1 MRTLALAVNLN
12 QWSIMVE
19 RSEVTCRCRFSRPLP
34 PLPELGPEARRVRA
48 GWDAVTAWLAEL
60 LLVAIVT
67 SGCTGWVPAGHFPPE
82 PSGGG
87 GAAASAAAASHAPGP
102 RVLLP
107 FGRGRRADYHWP
119 ASVAAAFFTAW
130 ASVDTLRVRPD
141 RSVARCA
148 GLVAPG
154 LKRQLATRQAAPAG
168 WRAMKAE
175 RLVSVIHVQAVTL
188 ASGAP
193 APRPG
198 RVYLSVYA
206 RRITTTTAGR
216 TVTSDGIT
224 LLLVRHHGR
233 WLVARLLFY

>member
-12 QWSIMVE
+12 QRLIMVV

-48 GWDAVTAWLAEL
+48 GRDAVTAWLAEL
-60 LLVAIVT
+60 LLVAIAT
-67 SGCTGWVPAGHFPPE
+67 SGCTGWLPAVHFPPE

-87 GAAASAAAASHAPGP
+87 PAGSAAAASHAPGP
-102 RVLLP
+102 RAVLP
-107 FGRGRRADYHWP
+107 FGRGRRPDYSWP

-130 ASVDTLRVRPD
+130 GSVDTLRGGPD
-141 RSVARCA
+141 RSLTRSTD
-148 GLVAPG
+148 LVTPG
-154 LKRQLATRQAAPAG
+154 LRRQLATRQAAPAG
-168 WRAMKAE
+168 WRAMRAE

-188 ASGAP
+188 ANGAP

-206 RRITTTTAGR
+206 RRITISTAGR

-224 LLLVRHHGR
+224 LLLIRHHGR
-233 WLVARLLFY
+233 WLVAQLLFY